1 MLGALRRLGKK
12 FIIFLVILILLPILL
27 IIFLAIIQGCGN
39 SKISPEK
46 YEQKMVAAFKEYLS
60 DKNNVPVLE
69 GDRVTIELST
79 LVKEGYIKSP
89 EKLLREKNCTGS
101 VSVVRNGS
109 SIEQNNGGYLNYTHS
124 LVCDD
129 YKANTLINK
138 IKENIVT
145 EGSGLYANTDEYI
158 FRGEKVNNYINFYGH
173 DYRIVSMDKNGI
185 LKLVKSESELSN
197 KMWDNKFNVET
208 NRNSG
213 KNIYKDSAILEYLLI
228 DYNNNKKIKEDA
240 RKYIVAKDIC
250 VGKRSN
256 DNYSIDSSIDCS
268 EKLEKQV
275 ISLLNVSDYAK
286 ASLDP
291 DCINLNSRSCNN
303 YNYLSDVASS
313 TWTLNVSSDT
323 TYEVMYL
330 SNGLMMA
337 KNANSYNQYNI
348 VIYIDGNIY
357 FNGGTG
363 SETSPFVIE

>member
-46 YEQKMVAAFKEYLS
+46 YEQKMVAAFEKYLS
-60 DKNNVPVLE
+60 DKNNIPVLE
-69 GDRVTIELST
+69 GDRVTIGLST

-158 FRGEKVNNYINFYGH
+158 FRGEKVNNYISFYGH

-213 KNIYKDSAILEYLLI
+213 KNIYKDSAILEYLL
-228 DYNNNKKIKEDA
+228 
-240 RKYIVAKDIC
+240 
-250 VGKRSN
+250 
-256 DNYSIDSSIDCS
+256 
-268 EKLEKQV
+268 
-275 ISLLNVSDYAK
+275 
-286 ASLDP
+286 
-291 DCINLNSRSCNN
+291 
-303 YNYLSDVASS
+303 
-313 TWTLNVSSDT
+313 TL
-323 TYEVMYL
+323 
-330 SNGLMMA
+330 
-337 KNANSYNQYNI
+337 
-348 VIYIDGNIY
+348 
-357 FNGGTG
+357 
-363 SETSPFVIE
+363 